1 MKNVKIYKITN
12 SVNGMIYIGKTKRDI
27 SIRWKQHC
35 NDAKNPL
42 KRFRIH
48 DDILKY
54 GADNFKCEII
64 DEAQTDEEACEKEVF
79 WINHYHCRFPEGYN
93 VSKGGKNGGN
103 LVKIKN
109 ETTGEV
115 FDSMSEAARKYNR
128 NIQAIHQALDKP
140 HRTCAGCKWTTIK

>member
-1 MKNVKIYKITN
+1 MYNRKYGKMKNVKIYKITN

-64 DEAQTDEEACEKEVF
+64 DEAQTDEEACEKEACS
-79 WINHYHCRFPEGYN
+79 HCGGASVAHPEKTAPDTDFCG
-93 VSKGGKNGGN
+93 
-103 LVKIKN
+103 
-109 ETTGEV
+109 
-115 FDSMSEAARKYNR
+115 DSPADLR
-128 NIQAIHQALDKP
+128 
-140 HRTCAGCKWTTIK
+140 CA